1 MGIFKK
7 IATALKPDIELF
19 DRNPKMGPF
28 GKLDKYPDNMVE
40 EYNKDKKE
48 WDLRGEQK

>member
-1 MGIFKK
+1 MSLFKK
-7 IATALKPDIELF
+7 IAATLKPDIQLF
-19 DRNPKMGPF
+19 DRDPKLETF

-40 EYNKDKKE
+40 EYNKDRKE